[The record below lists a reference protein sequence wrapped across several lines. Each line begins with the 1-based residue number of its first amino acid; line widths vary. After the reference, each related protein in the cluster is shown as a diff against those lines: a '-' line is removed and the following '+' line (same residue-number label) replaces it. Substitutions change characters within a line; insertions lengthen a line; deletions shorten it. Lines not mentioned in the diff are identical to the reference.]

1 MNLSSKCLFACHDE
15 HKNNEAKVKKDSVK
29 GILLKVRWNRKA
41 DWQAVES
48 PKKQT
53 DEFDFFAVKGKKA
66 NKPDSFVPFFGKS

>member
-1 MNLSSKCLFACHDE
+1 MTNIFL
-15 HKNNEAKVKKDSVK
+15 HKNNEVK

-53 DEFDFFAVKGKKA
+53 DEFDFFAVKSKKSKQNFFWGKLAAHTLLSKLT
-66 NKPDSFVPFFGKS
+66 DL